1 MPKGTLEVLL
11 VCAKGLQD
19 TDFLSSNMDPYVVL
33 SCRTQEK
40 RSSVASGQGTTPN
53 WNENFVFTISEGT
66 ADLKLKI
73 MDSDTLSQDDF
84 VGEAIIP
91 LHSVFEAGNV
101 PQQAYNVVKDKKFQ
115 GEVRVGL
122 TFKPE
127 GGHGHHSHGRAGG
140 SYSGGDRGYGGES
153 YGGWKESS
161 Y

>member
-19 TDFLSSNMDPYVVL
+19 TDFLRTGNMDPYVVL

-40 RSSVASGQGTTPN
+40 RSSVAS
-53 WNENFVFTISEGT
+53 
-66 ADLKLKI
+66 DLKLKI

-127 GGHGHHSHGRAGG
+127 VII
-140 SYSGGDRGYGGES
+140 YGGDRGYGGES

>member
-19 TDFLSSNMDPYVVL
+19 TDFLSNMDPYVVL

-40 RSSVASGQGTTPN
+40 RSSVAS
-53 WNENFVFTISEGT
+53 
-66 ADLKLKI
+66 ALKLKI
-73 MDSDTLSQDDF
+73 MDSDTVSQDDF

-127 GGHGHHSHGRAGG
+127 TRCLVLE
-140 SYSGGDRGYGGES
+140 R
-153 YGGWKESS
+153 K
-161 Y
+161 

>member
-19 TDFLSSNMDPYVVL
+19 TDFLSNMDPYVVL

-40 RSSVASGQGTTPN
+40 RSSVAS
-53 WNENFVFTISEGT
+53 
-66 ADLKLKI
+66 ALKLKI
-73 MDSDTLSQDDF
+73 MDSDTVSQDDF

-127 GGHGHHSHGRAGG
+127 VII
-140 SYSGGDRGYGGES
+140 YGGDRGYGGES

>member
-19 TDFLSSNMDPYVVL
+19 TDFLSNMDPYVVL

-40 RSSVASGQGTTPN
+40 RSSVAS
-53 WNENFVFTISEGT
+53 
-66 ADLKLKI
+66 DLKLKI

-127 GGHGHHSHGRAGG
+127 VII
-140 SYSGGDRGYGGES
+140 YGGDRGYGGES

>member
-19 TDFLSSNMDPYVVL
+19 TDFLSNMDPYVVL

-66 ADLKLKI
+66 TALKLKI
-73 MDSDTLSQDDF
+73 MDSDTVSQDDF

-127 GGHGHHSHGRAGG
+127 GGHGHHSHGRAAGE
-140 SYSGGDRGYGGES
+140 SHSGGDRGYGGES

>member
-19 TDFLSSNMDPYVVL
+19 TDFLRTGNMDPYVVL

-40 RSSVASGQGTTPN
+40 RSSVASGTTPN

-66 ADLKLKI
+66 TALKLKI
-73 MDSDTLSQDDF
+73 MDSDTVSQDDF

-127 GGHGHHSHGRAGG
+127 VII
-140 SYSGGDRGYGGES
+140 YGGDRGYGGES